1 MARIELPAGDL
12 DEAYRLF
19 MLAPHL
25 SRPAAAFSDAIYNEA
40 SLSIRLRELI
50 RMRIA
55 NINQCMV

>member
-19 MLAPHL
+19 MLAPKIAT
-25 SRPAAAFSDAIYNEA
+25 PAGAFSEAIYNH
-40 SLSIRLRELI
+40 STMSMRLRELI

-55 NINQCMV
+55 NINHCMV